1 MDSIDHGARIVAAF
15 AGGPAPHRLLS
26 GDGPQG
32 PWCGAGDARPVLA
45 ATAARVAVGA
55 GAAAFD
61 GHSGSEQPAAESVE
75 LPPPGDGGLAAAL
88 HEARARLEGLPGA
101 AEARSTLVA
110 IVIPGEPI
118 ATWLGL
124 GPPVSTVLARCWPGI
139 IQGPDASGVEGA
151 AAPLALAAEAAAA
164 AVAEG
169 RVAPDELASA
179 LDRARALAVEEG
191 ILAERHAR
199 LMDAAGDDRGA
210 AVRRLVAQAYA
221 VDAALTAL
229 REVPAAGPA

>member
-1 MDSIDHGARIVAAF
+1 VDSIDRGARIVAAF

-32 PWCGAGDARPVLA
+32 PWCGSGDSRPVLA

-55 GAAAFD
+55 GAAALD
-61 GHSGSEQPAAESVE
+61 GRSGGEQPAAEPLE
-75 LPPPGDGGLAAAL
+75 LPPPADGSLAATL
-88 HEARARLEGLPGA
+88 EEARARLEGLPGA

-110 IVIPGEPI
+110 IVVPGEPI

-124 GPPVSTVLARCWPGI
+124 GPPLSTVLARCWPGI
-139 IQGPDASGVEGA
+139 IQGPDASGVDGA
-151 AAPLALAAEAAAA
+151 SAPLAMAAEAAAA

-169 RVAPDELASA
+169 RVAADALAAA
-179 LDRARALAVEEG
+179 LDKARALAVEEG

-221 VDAALTAL
+221 VDAALGAL
-229 REVPAAGPA
+229 RGVLAAVS